1 VIPDTLRPLVDRLAR
16 TDGLIVAFSGG
27 VDSSVVAAAAQIA
40 LGTRAVAVT
49 AMSPSVASWQL
60 DMARRVAVEIGIHH
74 EIIATHECDR
84 PDYQRNDSERC
95 FYCKS
100 TLYESL
106 ESIRQRYGSN
116 HCIASGTNADD
127 LGDYRPGLKAGHT
140 KGILTPLAD
149 LGWGKTQVRE
159 AATIL
164 HLSNARLP
172 ASPCLA
178 SRIAYGVPVTPQRL
192 AKVEAAEALIREHGF
207 SVLRVRLLHE
217 DDCDEND
224 CDVARIEVEASQL
237 QRLDEIRQT
246 DSLDNK
252 ILSIGFTKVIVDRTG
267 FRSGKMNDA
276 LPILHT

>member
-1 VIPDTLRPLVDRLAR
+1 VIPDTLQPLVDRLAR

-40 LGTRAVAVT
+40 LGTRAIAVT

-60 DMARRVAVEIGIHH
+60 DMARRVASEIGIHH

-84 PDYQRNDSERC
+84 LDYQRNDSQRC

-149 LGWGKTQVRE
+149 LGWGKTQVRD

-164 HLSNARLP
+164 HLSNALLP

-178 SRIAYGVPVTPQRL
+178 SRIAYGVAVTPQRL

-217 DDCDEND
+217 ND
-224 CDVARIEVEASQL
+224 GDVARIEVEASQL

-246 DSLDNK
+246 DALDNK
-252 ILSIGFTKVIVDRTG
+252 ILSIGFTKVMVDPTG

-276 LPILHT
+276 LPILHS